1 MSPVEQEAPPV
12 GEEIHLPEPSILPI
26 LNATGVAMALVGLT
40 LSWWLTGI
48 GGLLFLVTLVLWIR
62 SAARELSELPADHSG
77 H

>member
-1 MSPVEQEAPPV
+1 MSPAEQEAPPV

-26 LNATGVAMALVGLT
+26 LNATGVAMGLVGLT
-40 LSWWLTGI
+40 LSWWLTGV

-62 SAARELSELPADHSG
+62 SAARDLSALPADHSG